1 MQGISCKTFPSFV
14 IQGTVGDN
22 VILRYLEALPA
33 VLSASRW
40 FVQKLQGC
48 VAGTLVVQPCVL
60 CRAPSRDSMPRPNL
74 QPVENI
80 NTGTSQCHLFLS
92 SRGYSVALGKWLG
105 RCLVHQKL
113 EVQRKQRGTRTR
125 PTAWPLIETATSRTR
140 NTDEHVDSD
149 TRVCYRDWGYVCI
162 LGLYPW
168 P

>member
-1 MQGISCKTFPSFV
+1 
-14 IQGTVGDN
+14 VGDN

-92 SRGYSVALGKWLG
+92 SRGYSVALGK
-105 RCLVHQKL
+105 
-113 EVQRKQRGTRTR
+113 
-125 PTAWPLIETATSRTR
+125 
-140 NTDEHVDSD
+140 
-149 TRVCYRDWGYVCI
+149 
-162 LGLYPW
+162 
-168 P
+168 